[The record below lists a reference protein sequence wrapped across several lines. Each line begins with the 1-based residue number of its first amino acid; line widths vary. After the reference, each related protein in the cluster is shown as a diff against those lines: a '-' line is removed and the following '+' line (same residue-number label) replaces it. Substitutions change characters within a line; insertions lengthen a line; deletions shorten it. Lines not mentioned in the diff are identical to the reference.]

1 MARTA
6 FLIGAL
12 ALISTTAA
20 QAAPPACRKLTVAA
34 YPNTKNT
41 PLPMGRVPRF
51 SAAQVADLELGIIV
65 GPGPQVE
72 VELFQIRLFTPAGHL
87 YQAIDVPVGLPGK
100 QEEGARVLRG
110 YPFPVTVAKRQAAI
124 AEGAGAEQVSAR
136 LPLGGSLVSAASLY
150 GRWRAEARSD
160 TDPSPCASV
169 VFEVT
174 P

>member
-6 FLIGAL
+6 ILIGAL

-34 YPNTKNT
+34 YPNAKST
-41 PLPMGRVPRF
+41 PLAMGRVPRF
-51 SAAQVADLELGIIV
+51 SAAQVADLEFGIIA

-72 VELFQIRLFTPAGHL
+72 AELFQLRLFTPAGHL
-87 YQAIDVPVGLPGK
+87 YQAIDIPVGFPGK
-100 QEEGARVLRG
+100 QEEAVRALRG
-110 YPFPVTVAKRQAAI
+110 YPFPVPVAKRQTAI
-124 AEGAGAEQVSAR
+124 AEGAGAERVSAR
-136 LPLGGSLVSAASLY
+136 LPLGGSLVSTASLY
-150 GRWRAEARSD
+150 GRWRAEAQSD

-169 VFEVT
+169 VFDVT